1 VIADVVGCVEAP
13 DVADRAIDLGR
24 DLYVHGSLLD
34 VPEMADLLV
43 HAIEL
48 CIRDGG
54 LRCPSAGISPH
65 TPSIGHLGL
74 IGAARA

>member
-34 VPEMADLLV
+34 VPEMADSLLPQRR
-43 HAIEL
+43 HLPAHSKYRSPGTDRCSPE
-48 CIRDGG
+48 RD
-54 LRCPSAGISPH
+54 L
-65 TPSIGHLGL
+65 LG
-74 IGAARA
+74 